1 MKENHLKII
10 QVVNDSKQKLV
21 LLFIYFVEHFEKY
34 NIPV

>member
-10 QVVNDSKQKLV
+10 QVVNKILQKWGSLP
-21 LLFIYFVEHFEKY
+21 IYFVEYFEKY